1 MRIQLV
7 ELSNVNFKIMINNM
21 LKWKIWTLLL
31 TNEEFQEKC
40 KNYISSNGNTRNKNV
55 LLEMKN
61 SLTVL

>member
-1 MRIQLV
+1 
-7 ELSNVNFKIMINNM
+7 M